1 MWFFALTALF
11 CSLLCGCSHQEV
23 PPIQLPEPPPA
34 EEAESLPQPNWV
46 DGEWVYGY
54 VEPSAEPD
62 PAPENQKSDPAPEH
76 QEPVAWPLGQGLVF
90 VYEQTTWKGET
101 WLVAREVESDLCW
114 PLVKEGD
121 FIAAL
126 PGGVVY
132 RIKTDSDA
140 HAHYYYHDA
149 ATGLRQPLDIAAMWR
164 YAVQDGK
171 LYFSATNAFS
181 CFDPSTGSITH
192 PLPNG
197 ADMIDWCLNGENL
210 YYLDSQN
217 GFHRAAWGGEDV
229 LLFYYDAE
237 GLIDMIHLAEMWVAD
252 DCLYLYG
259 VGYHY
264 GGWLTSC
271 IPLTGPDVQEEVFWQ
286 DRWMSADEYL
296 EAYQK
301 ETPSVV
307 MDEETRS
314 AFASVLLDGG
324 TMMTESGAA
333 VTLEERLTP
342 WESVSYVG
350 YLGFAI
356 VDLEQDGVPEV
367 VFQKQVNGVVY
378 YGYDILR
385 YHEGQVQIFER
396 WYRGFRDIK
405 RDGSFHYSGSAFQ
418 SGYGRLSFTEE
429 GAQTDTIGLYEG
441 FPDDNGIVQPQYLLG
456 GRPVVEA
463 AFSSFVQAQG
473 QKEELIWTEY
483 TAEELENTFR

>member
-1 MWFFALTALF
+1 MPFLVLITLF

-34 EEAESLPQPNWV
+34 EETEALPQPNWV
-46 DGEWVYGY
+46 NGEWVYGY
-54 VEPSAEPD
+54 VEPPTEPD
-62 PAPENQKSDPAPEH
+62 PVPEYQEPAPED
-76 QEPVAWPLGQGLVF
+76 QEPAAWPLGQGLVF
-90 VYEQTTWKGET
+90 VYEQGIWEDEP

-114 PLVKEGD
+114 PLVKEGH
-121 FIAAL
+121 FIAEL

-132 RIKTDSDA
+132 HIKTDSDD
-140 HAHYYYHDA
+140 HARYYYHDA
-149 ATGLRQPLDIAAMWR
+149 ATGLRQPLDIASMWR

-171 LYFSATNAFS
+171 LYFSASRTVS
-181 CFDPSTGSITH
+181 CFDPATGSITE

-197 ADMIDWCLNGENL
+197 ADVVHWCLNGENL
-210 YYLDSQN
+210 YYLDRQN
-217 GFHRAAWGGEDV
+217 GFHRAALDGEDT
-229 LLFYYDAE
+229 LLFHYADE
-237 GLIDMIHLAEMWVAD
+237 GIIDMIHLSEMWVAD

-271 IPLTGPDVQEEVFWQ
+271 IPLTGHDVQEEVFWQ

-301 ETPSVV
+301 EPSVTA
-307 MDEETRS
+307 MDEGTRA

-324 TMMTESGAA
+324 TMTTKSGTA

-342 WESVSYVG
+342 WGETVSYVG

-385 YHEGQVQIFER
+385 YHEGQVQVFER
-396 WYRGFRDIK
+396 WHRGFREIK
-405 RDGSFHYSGSAFQ
+405 TDGSFHYSGSAFQ
-418 SGYGRLSFTEE
+418 SGYGRLRFTEE
-429 GAQTDTIGLYEG
+429 GAETDTIGLYEG

-463 AFSSFVQAQG
+463 AFSTFAQAQN
-473 QKEELIWTEY
+473 QKEDLTWTEY
-483 TAEELENTFR
+483 TVEALENAFR

>member
-1 MWFFALTALF
+1 
-11 CSLLCGCSHQEV
+11 
-23 PPIQLPEPPPA
+23 
-34 EEAESLPQPNWV
+34 
-46 DGEWVYGY
+46 
-54 VEPSAEPD
+54 
-62 PAPENQKSDPAPEH
+62 
-76 QEPVAWPLGQGLVF
+76 
-90 VYEQTTWKGET
+90 
-101 WLVAREVESDLCW
+101 
-114 PLVKEGD
+114 
-121 FIAAL
+121 
-126 PGGVVY
+126 
-132 RIKTDSDA
+132 
-140 HAHYYYHDA
+140 
-149 ATGLRQPLDIAAMWR
+149 
-164 YAVQDGK
+164 
-171 LYFSATNAFS
+171 
-181 CFDPSTGSITH
+181 
-192 PLPNG
+192 
-197 ADMIDWCLNGENL
+197 
-210 YYLDSQN
+210 
-217 GFHRAAWGGEDV
+217 
-229 LLFYYDAE
+229 
-237 GLIDMIHLAEMWVAD
+237 
-252 DCLYLYG
+252 
-259 VGYHY
+259 
-264 GGWLTSC
+264 
-271 IPLTGPDVQEEVFWQ
+271 
-286 DRWMSADEYL
+286 MSADEYL
-296 EAYQK
+296 ELYQA
-301 ETPSVV
+301 ETPSAE
-307 MDEETRS
+307 MDEETRA

-405 RDGSFHYSGSAFQ
+405 CDGSFHYSGSAFQ

-463 AFSSFVQAQG
+463 AFSSFVQAQN

>member
-1 MWFFALTALF
+1 MPFFVLLVLL
-11 CSLLCGCSHQEV
+11 CSLLCGCGHQEV
-23 PPIQLPEPPPA
+23 PPIQLPEPPPS
-34 EEAESLPQPNWV
+34 EETEALPQPNWV
-46 DGEWVYGY
+46 EGEWVYGY
-54 VEPSAEPD
+54 VEP
-62 PAPENQKSDPAPEH
+62 PAVPDPAPEH
-76 QEPVAWPLGQGLVF
+76 QEPAAWPLGQGPVF
-90 VYEQTTWKGET
+90 VYERRTWEGET

-114 PLVKEGD
+114 PLVKEGH
-121 FIAAL
+121 FIAEL

-132 RIKTDSDA
+132 YTVANSHHPTR
-140 HAHYYYHDA
+140 HYYHDA
-149 ATGLRQPLDIAAMWR
+149 ATGIRQPLDIAAMGGH
-164 YAVQDGK
+164 AVQDGK
-171 LYFSATNAFS
+171 LYFSAPDTFS
-181 CFDPSTGSITH
+181 CFDPVTGSITQL
-192 PLPNG
+192 LPNG
-197 ADMIDWCLNGENL
+197 TDVIDWYLDGKTL
-210 YYLDSQN
+210 YYWDSQN
-217 GFHRAAWGGEDV
+217 GFHRADLGGEDV
-229 LLFYYDAE
+229 LLFHYGNE
-237 GLIDMIHLAEMWVAD
+237 GIIDMIHLSEMWVAD

-271 IPLTGPDVQEEVFWQ
+271 IPLTGPDVREEVFWQ

-296 EAYQK
+296 AAYQA
-301 ETPSVV
+301 EMPSVE
-307 MDEETRS
+307 MDEATRA

-356 VDLEQDGVPEV
+356 VDLEQDGVPEG

>member
-1 MWFFALTALF
+1 MPFFALLALL
-11 CSLLCGCSHQEV
+11 CSFLCGCSHQEAS
-23 PPIQLPEPPPA
+23 PIQLPEPPPA

-54 VEPSAEPD
+54 VEPPAEP
-62 PAPENQKSDPAPEH
+62 DPAPEH
-76 QEPVAWPLGQGLVF
+76 QEPAAWPLGQGLIF
-90 VYEQTTWKGET
+90 VYEQRTWEGET
-101 WLVAREVESDLCW
+101 WLMAREVESDLCW
-114 PLVKEGD
+114 PLVKEGH
-121 FIAAL
+121 FIAEL

-132 RIKTDSDA
+132 RTKADLRSPA
-140 HAHYYYHDA
+140 RYYYHDA
-149 ATGLRQPLDIAAMWR
+149 ATGLRQPLDIASMWR

-171 LYFSATNAFS
+171 LYFSTTNVFS
-181 CFDPSTGSITH
+181 CFDPATGSITH

-197 ADMIDWCLNGENL
+197 ADMFEWCLLDGIL

-217 GFHRAAWGGEDV
+217 GFHRAALDGEDV
-229 LLFYYDAE
+229 LLFHYDNE
-237 GLIDMIHLAEMWVAD
+237 GIIDLIHLAEMWVAD

-259 VGYHY
+259 VGWHY

-271 IPLTGPDVQEEVFWQ
+271 IPLTGPDVREEVFWQ
-286 DRWMSADEYL
+286 DRWMPADEYL
-296 EAYQK
+296 ELCQA
-301 ETPSVV
+301 ETPIAV
-307 MDEETRS
+307 MNEETRA
-314 AFASVLLDGG
+314 AFASVLLNGG
-324 TMMTESGAA
+324 TMTTESGAA

-342 WESVSYVG
+342 WESVSHVG

-385 YHEGQVQIFER
+385 YHEGQVQVFER

-405 RDGSFHYSGSAFQ
+405 CDGSFHYSGSAFQ
-418 SGYGRLSFTEE
+418 SGYGRLSFAEE

-463 AFSSFVQAQG
+463 AFSSFAQAQDE
-473 QKEELIWTEY
+473 KDALIWTEY
-483 TAEELENTFR
+483 TADALENAFR